1 MLIAAIAL
9 TLGALAYASVLTEAA
24 LGYPLSPTVSYLSEL
39 SAADQAS
46 SALVRSMDAAAGVAF
61 AAVGFYLWS
70 RRRGAARDLLPG
82 VRWGSGHAGELDA
95 GLAGARGGLPGAA
108 GGAGVGGR
116 LAGLVPERVLVALVP
131 GGMALAGIATVLDA
145 AFPMDCAESV
155 PSCRAQLEAG
165 TSFSHLAHTVTSSLA
180 GLGLVAVAVG
190 ALLAG
195 TRVMQAV
202 GAVVVGAMGVELVT
216 IAAGWP
222 VGIAQRVQV
231 AASVV
236 LMLMI
241 AARMG
246 GGHVGDP
253 ARTGSRSA

>member
-24 LGYPLSPTVSYLSEL
+24 LGYPLSPTLSYLSEL

-46 SALVRSMDAAAGVAF
+46 SALVRSMDAAAGMAF

-95 GLAGARGGLPGAA
+95 GLAGARGGLL

-116 LAGLVPERVLVALVP
+116 LARLVPERVLVALVP
-131 GGMALAGIATVLDA
+131 GGMALSGVATVLDA

-195 TRVMQAV
+195 TRVMRAV

-222 VGIAQRVQV
+222 VGLAQRVQV

-236 LMLMI
+236 LMLVI